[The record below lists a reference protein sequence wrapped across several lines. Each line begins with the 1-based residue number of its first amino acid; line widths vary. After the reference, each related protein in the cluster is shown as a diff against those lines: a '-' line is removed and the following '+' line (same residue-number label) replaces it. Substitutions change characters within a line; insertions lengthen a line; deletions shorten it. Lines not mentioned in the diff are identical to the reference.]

1 MSIATF
7 RRLRERE
14 AAKQKAASIST
25 EKKTPPKIKKT
36 VHSAMKQ
43 QAKKLK

>member
-14 AAKQKAASIST
+14 AAKKVASISNV
-25 EKKTPPKIKKT
+25 KKTPSKNKKS